1 MSSSTDASSSPINIR
16 FRLAPGLGDIG
27 TDITLRV
34 TDPEKETLAELKAQL
49 ASRVNVPLDEIRL
62 VYAGRVLKDDE
73 ESVSSLGLTD
83 GITVHATKLARN
95 RAAEEASPVAT
106 AGRNVLPGAGGA
118 ARNAFGLPGGCRDRC
133 NLDLNTE
140 HWNINRL
147 QIDMSA
153 LLENPFVRSM
163 LENPE
168 FMRTMLENDPRIARL
183 AESNPSLR
191 QMLNDPRFL
200 REMLDTMRNP
210 ALSQEMMRNVDRQ
223 LLNIENIPGGFNA
236 LSSIYHDI
244 QAPLSQ
250 MREEDSS
257 TDEANRRFA
266 ELLGAQQRSSSEGIN
281 NQALPNPW
289 AAPPTTST
297 SSNSATL
304 SSPPFTAPFG
314 NSALFNSLNFMQP
327 PSTAAPSTPSS
338 TTAPSLAAPH
348 FDFGSMMQQIQQLQG
363 AFQPFEPLTTSTAA
377 PVQSQVEPQSLT
389 ESHEERFAEQLNTLR
404 DMGFEEKDRCI
415 RALLAAG
422 GNVEA
427 AIAYMLDSP

>member
-16 FRLAPGLGDIG
+16 FRLAPGLGDVG

-73 ESVSSLGLTD
+73 ESVSSLGLKD

-95 RAAEEASPVAT
+95 RAAEEAST
-106 AGRNVLPGAGGA
+106 AAAAGHNVPGAGGA
-118 ARNAFGLPGGCRDRC
+118 ARNAFGLP
-133 NLDLNTE
+133 
-140 HWNINRL
+140 
-147 QIDMSA
+147 DMSA

-191 QMLNDPRFL
+191 QTLNDPRFL

-250 MREEDSS
+250 MREEDTS

-289 AAPPTTST
+289 APPPTTSPT
-297 SSNSATL
+297 SNSASL
-304 SSPPFTAPFG
+304 PSSPFTAPFG
-314 NSALFNSLNFMQP
+314 NPALFNSLNFLQP
-327 PSTAAPSTPSS
+327 PSTAAPNTPSS

-363 AFQPFEPLTTSTAA
+363 AFQPFEPLTASTAA
-377 PVQSQVEPQSLT
+377 PAQPQVEPQSLT